1 MLITPPPHPHW
12 GGGTALKFNGSN
24 AYLEY
29 KIKDDLLLTDDFTIS
44 LQIRNAGI
52 SVSSQAQIYFNGI
65 DGQYNFQYENIRVP
79 SFHLYHFY
87 NNAAINIDKMGWAV
101 SDRSN
106 GTYQQEKIENSIP
119 GLDSLQ
125 NFHLAVVHTGGITR
139 IAVNGIFCNDPFTIS
154 KNIHNKDVLLY
165 TGWNPW
171 TGATHKYSN
180 FTLDDVCI
188 IKGRALW
195 TSDFTPPTKYLPDRW

>member
-1 MLITPPPHPHW
+1 MM
-12 GGGTALKFNGSN
+12 GGGEQLNYLLRLRGSSSGIVDLAGNTITNYNVDYTSTPSSLGGGPALKFNGSN

-101 SDRSN
+101 
-106 GTYQQEKIENSIP
+106 
-119 GLDSLQ
+119 
-125 NFHLAVVHTGGITR
+125 
-139 IAVNGIFCNDPFTIS
+139 
-154 KNIHNKDVLLY
+154 
-165 TGWNPW
+165 
-171 TGATHKYSN
+171 
-180 FTLDDVCI
+180 
-188 IKGRALW
+188 
-195 TSDFTPPTKYLPDRW
+195 